1 MTLELNG
8 KMRSTPWPKLTLR
21 TVKLPPG
28 PLRREMTVPSNAC
41 TRSLSPSL
49 IFTWTRTV
57 SPGLMA
63 GRSLRCS
70 LAASFSMMGCCDMT
84 FSSSLKDDPTSI
96 NFKFQISNLKFSI
109 PFSRAQLGEQ
119 SLVFLTQRLVVQ
131 QVRPVTQCLF
141 QRFAPAPLANLLVVS
156 ADQHFRRRHP
166 AKLCRP
172 RIVRI
177 VQQSAAGAG
186 AVRTDGLRI
195 RALRSELSRRRKTL

>member
-41 TRSLSPSL
+41 PRSLSPSL

-57 SPGLMA
+57 SPGLISGM
-63 GRSLRCS
+63 SLRCS
-70 LAASFSMMGCCDMT
+70 LAATFSMMGCCDMT

-109 PFSRAQLGEQ
+109 SFSCAQLSQ
-119 SLVFLTQRLVVQ
+119 QTFVFLTQRLALQ
-131 QVRPVTQCLF
+131 QVRPVAQSLF
-141 QRFAPAPLANLLVVS
+141 QRLAPAPLPNLLMRA
-156 ADQHFRRRHP
+156 ADQHFRRGHP
-166 AKLCRP
+166 AKCC
-172 RIVRI
+172 
-177 VQQSAAGAG
+177 
-186 AVRTDGLRI
+186 
-195 RALRSELSRRRKTL
+195 